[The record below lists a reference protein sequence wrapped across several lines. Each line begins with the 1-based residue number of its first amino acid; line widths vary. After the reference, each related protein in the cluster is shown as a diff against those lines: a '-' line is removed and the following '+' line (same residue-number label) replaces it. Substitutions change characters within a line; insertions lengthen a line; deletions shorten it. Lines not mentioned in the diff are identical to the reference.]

1 MTIKPFESQF
11 KGTLSGL
18 GQFMATKSAL
28 TMMKNAF
35 NLALKAIFVL
45 KIFVLTFW
53 SCSKTA

>member
-35 NLALKAIFVL
+35 NLTLKAILVL
-45 KIFVLTFW
+45 KIFKFL
-53 SCSKTA
+53 S